1 MPPSLGLVGPTP
13 VDGRSGDGAL
23 WWSEKRRQSS
33 IGRVW
38 GRLAWFLAGVGVA
51 AAAAARLFRRRPPD
65 AFSQPESPEPLAPPK
80 PLAPPEPA
88 PPEPPVPEPEQPPA
102 ATVDDEEEADARAG
116 DLRRRIEE
124 SRLLLD
130 ERDEF
135 EGAET
140 PVDEADPEARR
151 RDVHDRARQM
161 VERMRGDEPQ
171 A

>member
-1 MPPSLGLVGPTP
+1 VF
-13 VDGRSGDGAL
+13 
-23 WWSEKRRQSS
+23 
-33 IGRVW
+33 

-51 AAAAARLFRRRPPD
+51 AAAAARLFRRKPPE
-65 AFSQPESPEPLAPPK
+65 ALSQPESPEPV
-80 PLAPPEPA
+80 APPEPA
-88 PPEPPVPEPEQPPA
+88 PPPAEPADTAPPAEPEPPPQA
-102 ATVDDEEEADARAG
+102 AEVTEEDRRAD

-124 SRLLLD
+124 SRLLVE

-151 RDVHDRARQM
+151 RDVHDRAREM

-171 A
+171 P

>member
-1 MPPSLGLVGPTP
+1 MF
-13 VDGRSGDGAL
+13 
-23 WWSEKRRQSS
+23 
-33 IGRVW
+33 

-51 AAAAARLFRRRPPD
+51 AAAAARLFLRKPPE
-65 AFSQPESPEPLAPPK
+65 AIQPPAAPESVP
-80 PLAPPEPA
+80 PPEPA
-88 PPEPPVPEPEQPPA
+88 APGPPTEPDAPPA
-102 ATVDDEEEADARAG
+102 ATAADEEEDRRAD

-124 SRLLLD
+124 SRLVLD

-140 PVDEADPEARR
+140 PVDEADPESRR

-171 A
+171 P

>member
-1 MPPSLGLVGPTP
+1 MWP
-13 VDGRSGDGAL
+13 
-23 WWSEKRRQSS
+23 
-33 IGRVW
+33 
-38 GRLAWFLAGVGVA
+38 RLAWFLAGVGVA
-51 AAAAARLFRRRPPD
+51 AAAAARLFRRRPPE

-88 PPEPPVPEPEQPPA
+88 PPEPEQPPA
-102 ATVDDEEEADARAG
+102 TVEGDDEDADTRSG

-151 RDVHDRARQM
+151 RDVHDRARET
-161 VERMRGDEPQ
+161 VERMRGDEPP

>member
-1 MPPSLGLVGPTP
+1 M
-13 VDGRSGDGAL
+13 
-23 WWSEKRRQSS
+23 
-33 IGRVW
+33 W

-51 AAAAARLFRRRPPD
+51 AAAAARLFRRQSPD
-65 AFSQPESPEPLAPPK
+65 ALRQPGAPEPVAPPK
-80 PLAPPEPA
+80 PAAPPEPA
-88 PPEPPVPEPEQPPA
+88 APEPSTEQEQPRA
-102 ATVDDEEEADARAG
+102 ATVEDEESDTRAG

-135 EGAET
+135 EEAET

-151 RDVHDRARQM
+151 RDVHDRARKM
-161 VERMRGDEPQ
+161 VQRMRGDEPK

>member
-1 MPPSLGLVGPTP
+1 V
-13 VDGRSGDGAL
+13 
-23 WWSEKRRQSS
+23 
-33 IGRVW
+33 
-38 GRLAWFLAGVGVA
+38 
-51 AAAAARLFRRRPPD
+51 
-65 AFSQPESPEPLAPPK
+65 APPK
-80 PLAPPEPA
+80 PEAPPEPA
-88 PPEPPVPEPEQPPA
+88 ATEPPTEQEQPPA
-102 ATVDDEEEADARAG
+102 ATVEADESDTRAG

-124 SRLLLD
+124 SRLVLD

-161 VERMRGDEPQ
+161 VERMRGDEPK

>member
-1 MPPSLGLVGPTP
+1 MF
-13 VDGRSGDGAL
+13 
-23 WWSEKRRQSS
+23 
-33 IGRVW
+33 

-51 AAAAARLFRRRPPD
+51 AAAAARLFLRKPPEAIRPP
-65 AFSQPESPEPLAPPK
+65 AAPEPVS
-80 PLAPPEPA
+80 PPEPA
-88 PPEPPVPEPEQPPA
+88 APGPPTEPDSPPA
-102 ATVDDEEEADARAG
+102 ATAVDEDEEDRRAD

-140 PVDEADPEARR
+140 PVDEADPESRR

-171 A
+171 P

>member
-1 MPPSLGLVGPTP
+1 
-13 VDGRSGDGAL
+13 
-23 WWSEKRRQSS
+23 
-33 IGRVW
+33 VW

-51 AAAAARLFRRRPPD
+51 AAAAARLFRRKPPD
-65 AFSQPESPEPLAPPK
+65 ALSQPEAPEPMAPPE
-80 PLAPPEPA
+80 PVAPPEPA
-88 PPEPPVPEPEQPPA
+88 PPEPEQPPA
-102 ATVDDEEEADARAG
+102 ATVEDEEADTRAG
-116 DLRRRIEE
+116 DLRRRIED
-124 SRLLLD
+124 SRLLVD
-130 ERDEF
+130 EREEF

>member
-1 MPPSLGLVGPTP
+1 VL
-13 VDGRSGDGAL
+13 
-23 WWSEKRRQSS
+23 
-33 IGRVW
+33 

-51 AAAAARLFRRRPPD
+51 AVAAARLFRRKSPD
-65 AFSQPESPEPLAPPK
+65 ALWQPGAPEPV
-80 PLAPPEPA
+80 APPEPA
-88 PPEPPVPEPEQPPA
+88 ARPEPAAPAPPTEPEHPPA
-102 ATVDDEEEADARAG
+102 ATVEDEESDTRAD

>member
-1 MPPSLGLVGPTP
+1 MF
-13 VDGRSGDGAL
+13 
-23 WWSEKRRQSS
+23 
-33 IGRVW
+33 

-51 AAAAARLFRRRPPD
+51 AAAAARLFLRKPPEAIRPP
-65 AFSQPESPEPLAPPK
+65 AAPEPVS
-80 PLAPPEPA
+80 PPEPA
-88 PPEPPVPEPEQPPA
+88 APAPPTEPDSPPA
-102 ATVDDEEEADARAG
+102 ATAVDEEEDRRAD

-140 PVDEADPEARR
+140 PVDEADPESRR

-171 A
+171 P

>member
-1 MPPSLGLVGPTP
+1 
-13 VDGRSGDGAL
+13 
-23 WWSEKRRQSS
+23 
-33 IGRVW
+33 VW

-51 AAAAARLFRRRPPD
+51 AAAAARLFRRKPPD
-65 AFSQPESPEPLAPPK
+65 ALSQPEAPEPMAPPE
-80 PLAPPEPA
+80 PVAPPEPA
-88 PPEPPVPEPEQPPA
+88 PPEPEQPPA
-102 ATVDDEEEADARAG
+102 ATVEHEEADTRAG
-116 DLRRRIEE
+116 DLRRRIED
-124 SRLLLD
+124 SRLLVD
-130 ERDEF
+130 EREEF

>member
-1 MPPSLGLVGPTP
+1 M
-13 VDGRSGDGAL
+13 
-23 WWSEKRRQSS
+23 
-33 IGRVW
+33 W

-51 AAAAARLFRRRPPD
+51 AAAAARLLRRKPPD
-65 AFSQPESPEPLAPPK
+65 ALSQPEAPEPV
-80 PLAPPEPA
+80 APPEPA
-88 PPEPPVPEPEQPPA
+88 VPPEPAPLEPSPEPEQPPA
-102 ATVDDEEEADARAG
+102 ATVEDEEADTRAG

-151 RDVHDRARQM
+151 RDVHDRAREM